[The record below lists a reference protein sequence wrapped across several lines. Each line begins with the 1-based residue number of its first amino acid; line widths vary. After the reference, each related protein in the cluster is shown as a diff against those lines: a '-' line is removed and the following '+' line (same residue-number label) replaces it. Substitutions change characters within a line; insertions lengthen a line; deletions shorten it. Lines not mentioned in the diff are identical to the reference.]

1 MPFLA
6 GGALMRYKDSL
17 ITSLCSHHI
26 ACVLISLILQLG
38 GATSQPNN
46 SLVLLLHHHI
56 AAGLLLALFLMP
68 DAVISLVG
76 GHATLLL
83 YLFVHVAV
91 LLRPLPLAV
100 MVAVVVVMV
109 VMVALP
115 STYCIS
121 PNLLLSRL
129 LDFVLIATTLRT
141 LVIDE
146 GVLLFASLMM
156 AVMMV
161 VMMNYQVSVI
171 ATPCVMHRALWTRL
185 HISLPFVQV
194 LSHINHST
202 AFGTCFHFALSHF
215 MILLRCLVNASLMI
229 SASMINIIKR

>member
-1 MPFLA
+1 M
-6 GGALMRYKDSL
+6 
-17 ITSLCSHHI
+17 
-26 ACVLISLILQLG
+26 LISLILQLG
-38 GATSQPNN
+38 GATSHPSN

-56 AAGLLLALFLMP
+56 AAGLPLALFLMP

-91 LLRPLPLAV
+91 LLRPLLLAV
-100 MVAVVVVMV
+100 MVVVVVVVMV

-202 AFGTCFHFALSHF
+202 AFGICFHFALFHF